1 MGALAALMAASGRGG
16 GMESLSESELVPDGG
31 GFYVGENSMW
41 MMSDRR
47 HKDSWNQICNTCDEP

>member
-1 MGALAALMAASGRGG
+1 
-16 GMESLSESELVPDGG
+16 MESLSESELVPDGG
-31 GFYVGENSMW
+31 GFYVGESSMW